1 MYVVNFT
8 GCVTVFREV
17 WYWYIVTTH
26 NAVNN
31 GGKCIL
37 LICSVNLESTNELTT
52 WVTERPKF
60 LSIHIN
66 FSHEKLQI

>member
-1 MYVVNFT
+1 MVNFS
-8 GCVTVFREV
+8 GRLTVFREV
-17 WYWYIVTTH
+17 WYWYIFTTH

-31 GGKCIL
+31 GGECIL
-37 LICSVNLESTNELTT
+37 LICSVNLVSTKELTT